1 MVLIPLSAVEWIWD
15 AKWMSQRIW
24 EVLDTEDTQEIQ
36 PHSIQFNDNT
46 LKR

>member
-1 MVLIPLSAVEWIWD
+1 MVLIPLSAVEGIWD
-15 AKWMSQRIW
+15 AQGMRQRIW

-36 PHSIQFNDNT
+36 PHWIQFNDNT